1 MTRLGVVDVE
11 TTRLRP
17 GVRPRTR
24 FWGLALEGGEYHRY
38 ETTRDLMEALAKYPD
53 LRVYNHH
60 DYDPCQ
66 AIVDRYIPDDLF
78 MRGGRIL
85 RCKLGGA
92 VWSNSHALF
101 PDKLSKILE
110 ACGSQ
115 KLPLACSDHSCK
127 QPGHRLD
134 PRPKKCPECKSFGG
148 SHDFY
153 DSCGPCRE
161 SLSERNRSD
170 CIDALSAFLRLGREY
185 FAECGVDPVRDGL
198 TTAASA
204 AFKAAEMAAGP
215 LPVDL
220 RHREA
225 YRGGRTEAFYVHPR
239 PVEADSYDINSSYP
253 AAFVDLPEFDWLL
266 HCRVQVTK
274 DDAPR
279 PFFRE
284 NDREEG
290 LIFPAGR
297 FETWF
302 TASNYE
308 RYYSQHSGIKRV
320 EVLSKVPVDLRW
332 LKRLA
337 PMISR
342 LFRKRQECEDR
353 PALKYALKIFLN
365 SIYGRLGMR
374 PVRIETKRMS
384 RVPDRGEVT
393 SFFELGRHDYLTF
406 SERYTVPKANYP
418 MAAAITDNARARL
431 YDGMRRIP
439 TLYGDTD
446 SIYAPKGSKFP
457 LPLGTGLGQWKYE
470 KTGSLRIR
478 TVKDYEFAGESHRK
492 GGGRNTQWTIR
503 LALAKRPPLRID
515 KRRKKRYSKRR
526 VRGNG
531 TTSPLVF

>member
-38 ETTRDLMEALAKYPD
+38 ETTADLMAALAKMED
-53 LRVYNHH
+53 IRVYNHH

-66 AIVDRYIPDDLF
+66 AIVDRFIPDDLF

-85 RCKLGGA
+85 RCKLAGA

-110 ACGSQ
+110 ACGVQ
-115 KLPLACSDHSCK
+115 KLPLACAAHSCQ
-127 QPGHRLD
+127 QPGHYLD
-134 PRPKKCPECKSFGG
+134 PKPGKCPECKQWGKFDG
-148 SHDFY
+148 Y
-153 DSCGPCRE
+153 DTCNPCRE
-161 SLSERNRSD
+161 SLSHRNRVD
-170 CIDALSAFLRLGREY
+170 CVDALGAFLRLGREY
-185 FAECGVDPVRDGL
+185 AAECGIDPIREGS

-225 YRGGRTEAFYVHPR
+225 YRGGRTEAFYVTATPI
-239 PVEADSYDINSSYP
+239 EADSYDINSSYP
-253 AAFVDLPEFDWLL
+253 AAFVDLPEFDWLMR
-266 HCRVQVTK
+266 CRVVVAK

-279 PFFRE
+279 PFFME
-284 NDREEG
+284 NDREQG

-297 FETWF
+297 FTTWI

-308 RYYSQHSGIKRV
+308 RYYAPHGGIKRL
-320 EVLSKVPVDLRW
+320 EVLEKIPVDLRW

-342 LFRKRQECEDR
+342 LYRKRQESDDR

-374 PVRIETKRMS
+374 PQRIETKRSTM
-384 RVPDRGEVT
+384 VPQRGEVT
-393 SFFELGRHDYLTF
+393 SFYRLGPHDYLSFT
-406 SERYTVPKANYP
+406 ERYTVPKANYP

-431 YDGMRRIP
+431 YDGMRRIH

-446 SIYAPKGSKFP
+446 SIYAPAGSKFP
-457 LPLGTGLGQWKYE
+457 LPTGKDLGQWKYE
-470 KTGSLRIR
+470 KRGMLRVR

-492 GGGRNTQWTIR
+492 GGGRSTLWTIR
-503 LALAKRPPLRID
+503 LALAKQPPRRID